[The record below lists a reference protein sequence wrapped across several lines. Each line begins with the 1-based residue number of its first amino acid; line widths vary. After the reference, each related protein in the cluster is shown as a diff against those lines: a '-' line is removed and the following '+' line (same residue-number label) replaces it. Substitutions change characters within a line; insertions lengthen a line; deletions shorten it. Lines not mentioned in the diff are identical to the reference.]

1 MVKKEEFVFKLA
13 KANFNDVRMTNFL
26 LACLKTIRG
35 AEQYLSPAFLSS
47 YTMNDERFQVRYKNF
62 LIHVSRLEKCLQ
74 DLGLFCH
81 NKLIAY
87 LYIDQ
92 EYG

>member
-1 MVKKEEFVFKLA
+1 
-13 KANFNDVRMTNFL
+13 
-26 LACLKTIRG
+26 
-35 AEQYLSPAFLSS
+35 
-47 YTMNDERFQVRYKNF
+47 MNDERFQVRYKNF
-62 LIHVSRLEKCLQ
+62 LMHISRLEKCLS
-74 DLGLFCH
+74 DLYLFCH